1 MIRRVTGQVM
11 KDRIV
16 GSADA
21 TPEIRVRR
29 SAPPG
34 VGKLLRMAEKA
45 VGVNHLMMVWG
56 DRSR

>member
-1 MIRRVTGQVM
+1 MARRMPGQVM

-16 GSADA
+16 GRADV

-29 SAPPG
+29 TAPP
-34 VGKLLRMAEKA
+34 VGKLLGMPEKA

-56 DRSR
+56 DRPR

>member
-1 MIRRVTGQVM
+1 MTRRMLGQVM

-29 SAPPG
+29 AASSG
-34 VGKLLRMAEKA
+34 VRELLRVPEETI
-45 VGVNHLMMVWG
+45 GVNHRMAVG
-56 DRSR
+56 DDRSR